1 MKKNKKNLT
10 IIASIIAILS
20 CFFFVGRIPTSKVYA
35 IGNEFSVEQ
44 YTDDDFLLKADGTPS
59 VKDIST
65 FAEEVKSG
73 KNTYYPE
80 LAEVIPRQYL
90 ESQDENATFA
100 YNGKEYSR
108 TNGWSRNH
116 RSKCMRRA
124 YTHVSNNTA
133 QNECIEIYGDIERK
147 KQFDDI
153 RSICKFEV
161 QVWEQTFLVLGL
173 LCGYSRAE

>member
-90 ESQDENATFA
+90 ESQDENAIFA
-100 YNGKEYSR
+100 YNGKEY
-108 TNGWSRNH
+108 GFYVV
-116 RSKCMRRA
+116 K
-124 YTHVSNNTA
+124 
-133 QNECIEIYGDIERK
+133 NEEK
-147 KQFDDI
+147 FD
-153 RSICKFEV
+153 
-161 QVWEQTFLVLGL
+161 VL
-173 LCGYSRAE
+173 